1 MICIM
6 ICTCLSYVCAKGQ
19 LQYRTSELN
28 RLTQALQLNPD
39 SMVEGKNDLVV
50 NGRHI
55 YAQIDNGMLTSLGYC
70 LFPHDLKRIAQT
82 PVLNF
87 LERYFL
93 QLDYPQK
100 DRPRD
105 RMLREDRFTFNKGSL
120 ALIATLHEDDAF
132 SFGYENKYYW
142 ATWTRNG
149 QELVS
154 VSFPASH
161 ELISG
166 ENKVESEK
174 YVETD
179 ILSACIDSVIPVD
192 TALLSPMFPQGY
204 FIKKG
209 DTYLHRLLLS
219 DLYYQ
224 CQKDTCRLLVDEN
237 HPLESASNL
246 MLSPEIQT
254 DCRLKIKQVM
264 YGYQKKF
271 FEVPLQKWIFY
282 CLNNGCKLYCG
293 IESFEKDIIQASVI
307 AVNEKENYNHVLF
320 VNIPISVIGSNSGCI
335 EARLETFIPMHN
347 VTNMFDKY
355 RKITKQ
361 PKIYEN

>member
-1 MICIM
+1 M
-6 ICTCLSYVCAKGQ
+6 ICTCLSYVSAKDQ
-19 LQYRTSELN
+19 LQYRTSELD

-70 LFPHDLKRIAQT
+70 LFSNDQKRVMHT
-82 PVLNF
+82 PILNF

-105 RMLREDRFTFNKGSL
+105 RMLREDRFTFKKGSL
-120 ALIATLHEDDAF
+120 ALIATIKEDDAF
-132 SFGYENKYYW
+132 SCGCDNRQYW
-142 ATWTRNG
+142 ATWTRHG
-149 QELVS
+149 QEFIS

-166 ENKVESEK
+166 ENKVESER
-174 YVETD
+174 YVEAD
-179 ILSACIDSVIPVD
+179 ILSARIDSVVPID
-192 TALLSPMFPQGY
+192 TAALSPFLQDGY
-204 FIKKG
+204 YIKKG
-209 DTYLHRLLLS
+209 STYLHDLLMS

-224 CQKDTCRLLVDEN
+224 CHLDTFSLITDQN

-264 YGYQKKF
+264 YGYQKKY
-271 FEVPLQKWIFY
+271 FEVPLQNWISY
-282 CLNNGCKLYCG
+282 CINSGCELFFG
-293 IESFEKDIIQASVI
+293 VESFEKDIIQASVI
-307 AVNEKENYNHVLF
+307 AVNEAENYNHVLF
-320 VNIPISVIGSNSGCI
+320 VNIPLSVIRGKSGYI
-335 EARLETFIPMHN
+335 EAKLETFIPMHN
-347 VTNMFDKY
+347 VTNIFDKY

-361 PKIYEN
+361 PKLYEN